1 MITYERALERAK
13 AYLKDADIPL
23 QLTHEGEFS
32 EGWFFCYQSKEYL
45 ETGNFSAQLA
55 GSGPFII
62 DKETGD
68 LHVLGTAKPL
78 KEYLDQYVMG
88 KLKK

>member
-1 MITYERALERAK
+1 MITYESALERAN
-13 AYLKDADIPL
+13 AYLKDSDIPL

-32 EGWFFCYQSKEYL
+32 KGWFFCYQSKEYL

-55 GSGPFII
+55 GNGPFLI
-62 DKETGD
+62 DKETGE

-78 KEYLDQYVMG
+78 EEYLDQYVKS
-88 KLKK
+88 KLER